1 MDTGALWI
9 RQEICD
15 PFVDFHL
22 KRELFIATW
31 PVEGEFLGTLFFF
44 WGWGGKLKSLGMM
57 ILSPYFVFVRDKC
70 FS

>member
-9 RQEICD
+9 RQQIFD

-22 KRELFIATW
+22 KSELFIATC
-31 PVEGEFLGTLFFF
+31 PVQVEFLGIFFF
-44 WGWGGKLKSLGMM
+44 WGGVKLKSLGMM
-57 ILSPYFVFVRDKC
+57 VLSPYFVFVRDKC

>member
-22 KRELFIATW
+22 KSELFIATR
-31 PVEGEFLGTLFFF
+31 PVQVEFLGIFFF
-44 WGWGGKLKSLGMM
+44 LGGGGG
-57 ILSPYFVFVRDKC
+57 
-70 FS
+70 